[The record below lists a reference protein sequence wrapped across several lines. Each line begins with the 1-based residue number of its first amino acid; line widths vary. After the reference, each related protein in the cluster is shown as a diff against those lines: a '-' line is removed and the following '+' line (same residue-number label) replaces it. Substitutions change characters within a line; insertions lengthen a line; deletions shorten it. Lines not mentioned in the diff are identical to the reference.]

1 MSKVGAFTVQKKSRE
16 NFGRV
21 GELILPHGKI
31 QTPIFMPCGTKGS
44 VKTLEPRELSELG
57 VEIILCNTY
66 HLHLR
71 PGEELIGQMGGLHKW
86 INWPHPIL
94 TDSGGFQV
102 FSLSKMNK
110 IDADGVTFRSHLD
123 GSTQRLTPEK
133 AIAIQ
138 HRLGSD
144 IVMAF
149 DECASA
155 EAEKKYV
162 KEAMLR
168 THAWLEKSARAHR
181 EHDDNSLFFP
191 IIQGGLF
198 TDLRRESLDFC
209 LQYAQNGLAIGG
221 LSVGESKEEMREV
234 LDYLAPHL
242 PESQPRY
249 LMGVGTPED
258 LISGVEQ
265 GIDMFD
271 CVLPTRLARH
281 GAFWSRSGRHNIRNE
296 VNRRAEEPLDPTCS
310 CHACRFFSRSY
321 LRHLFLENEILGLK
335 LLTVHNLHF
344 LLELMRSMR
353 EAILSD
359 TFARFKQD
367 FFATYRLGSFNEKQ
381 K

>member
-1 MSKVGAFTVQKKSRE
+1 MSNVGAFTVQKKSRE
-16 NFGRV
+16 NLGRV

-44 VKTLEPRELSELG
+44 VKTLEPRELEDLG

-71 PGEELIGQMGGLHKW
+71 PGEELIAQMGGLHSW
-86 INWPHPIL
+86 INWPRPIL

-102 FSLSKMNK
+102 FSLSKLNK

-123 GSTQRLTPEK
+123 GSAKRLTPEK

-138 HRLGSD
+138 HRLGTD

-155 EAEKKYV
+155 DAEKKYV
-162 KEAMLR
+162 REAMKR
-168 THAWLEKSARAHR
+168 THSWLEKSARAHR
-181 EHDDNSLFFP
+181 EHHDNSLFFP
-191 IIQGGLF
+191 IVQGGLF
-198 TDLRRESLDFC
+198 TDLRRESLDFS
-209 LQYAQNGLAIGG
+209 LQYAKNGLAIGG
-221 LSVGESKEEMREV
+221 LSVGESKPEMQAILES
-234 LDYLAPHL
+234 LAPHL
-242 PESQPRY
+242 PENQPRY

-281 GAFWSRSGRHNIRNE
+281 GAFWSLSGRHNIRNE
-296 VNRRAEEPLDPTCS
+296 VNRRAEEPLDRLCS
-310 CHACRFFSRSY
+310 CPACRSFSRSY

-344 LLELMRSMR
+344 LLELMRKIRS
-353 EAILSD
+353 ALLSD
-359 TFARFKQD
+359 SFSRFKQD
-367 FFATYRLGSFNEKQ
+367 FFATYRLGTFTEK
-381 K
+381 